1 MQCTQPSA
9 GGSRAQLYSRARPC
23 WLPGAGGACCCA
35 PVLNERVSPFQAQ
48 SSACS
53 LQAELEKLRLAEN
66 AAASDMEEA
75 QHLKVM
81 RLSWSLVL
89 GAEPGGPKLYPG
101 RTGGMIYSQ
110 LGWWG
115 KADGSQGRCSLLLCC
130 LSSDRAEGPQAVSH
144 SPLLAKLG

>member
-1 MQCTQPSA
+1 M
-9 GGSRAQLYSRARPC
+9 
-23 WLPGAGGACCCA
+23 
-35 PVLNERVSPFQAQ
+35 LNERVSPFQAQ